1 MTMENIR
8 EVVSEN
14 LAKLRKEKKWTQLE
28 LAEKLNYSNK
38 AISRWEKG
46 EVLPDIETLNQLS
59 ELYGIEL
66 SELFE
71 TYEPKEHIF
80 NKKFKRIGNKVTIT
94 LLSVLAVWLIAVL
107 VYVQGQII
115 FGLNLWQI
123 YAWSVPA
130 SMIIAIIFNSIWG
143 KKIWTLVF
151 VSILIWSL
159 LACLYA
165 QLYKYNIWMIFFIG
179 IPLQIGV
186 VLWGNL
192 KSHKKNKKE

>member
-1 MTMENIR
+1 MENIR

-14 LAKLRKEKKWTQLE
+14 LVKLRKEKKWTQLE

-46 EVLPDIETLNQLS
+46 EVLPDVETLNQLS

-71 TYEPKEHIF
+71 NYEPKEHIF

-94 LLSVLAVWLIAVL
+94 LLSILVVWLVAVL

-115 FGLNLWQI
+115 FGLNLWQM

-130 SMIIAIIFNSIWG
+130 SMVIAIIFNSIWG

-151 VSILIWSL
+151 VSMLIWSL

-165 QLYKYNIWMIFFIG
+165 QLYQYNIWMIFFIG